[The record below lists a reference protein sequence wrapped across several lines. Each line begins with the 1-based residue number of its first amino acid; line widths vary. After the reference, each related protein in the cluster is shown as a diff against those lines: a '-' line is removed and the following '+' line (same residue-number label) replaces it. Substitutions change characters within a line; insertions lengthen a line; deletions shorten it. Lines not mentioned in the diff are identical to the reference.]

1 MRRILFTICA
11 IAACAAPLGGCATTA
26 AKDTT
31 GFSSQREIVVA
42 KPFTETWVATKD
54 VLVASELLVYTR
66 DKRGTFEAFDGPTN
80 PIPYI
85 RNRRM
90 KYTIDLIAESNSS
103 TRVQLQATRQ
113 VYGSSLTTY
122 PDWHDRKTDD
132 AEKLDELA
140 AAIEARALGLEVA
153 PAVEAEAAD
162 TEAPPESAAPSEAPA
177 ENPEVETTEE
187 VVVEDI

>member
-1 MRRILFTICA
+1 MRRILFTICTLT
-11 IAACAAPLGGCATTA
+11 AAAGALGGCATA

-31 GFSSQREIVVA
+31 GFATQREIVVA

-90 KYTIDLIAESNSS
+90 KYTIDLIAESNTT

-132 AEKLDELA
+132 AERLDEIA
-140 AAIEARALGLEVA
+140 AAIEAKALGLEA
-153 PAVEAEAAD
+153 MPAMDAEAEAP
-162 TEAPPESAAPSEAPA
+162 EAPAESAAPAEAPA
-177 ENPEVETTEE
+177 EKPAEAATEE